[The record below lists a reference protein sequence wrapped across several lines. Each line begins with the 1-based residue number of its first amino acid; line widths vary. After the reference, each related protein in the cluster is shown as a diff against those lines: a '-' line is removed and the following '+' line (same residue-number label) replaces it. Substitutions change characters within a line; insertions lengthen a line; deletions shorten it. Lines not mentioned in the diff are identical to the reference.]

1 MEILLTGMSSAHTS
15 PKVHEKNF
23 GFFGVLNK
31 IFTELGHSVT
41 WTSSSMSWSTND
53 LKKYDAVF
61 VGITPPTSISAN
73 RAYGALGVVES
84 LWGSSKLHLVID
96 SPQQWLIQPSLKSVL
111 ANPKAL
117 VKSFYS
123 KRAEFSLAS
132 SPEGLDRLIRAC
144 TLLSN
149 EVWPITLHPS
159 LPWKSDDENSNF
171 PVGARDVAIGI
182 SYDSKLLS
190 EASAP
195 DKFDT
200 REQKWLID
208 SKSGQWNEMVS
219 QLVHHPIE
227 LLKESKAKTDYDA
240 LVSLVNST
248 GLLVAPQRRQ
258 GGTWWSYAIVQALA
272 SLTPIA
278 SDWRE
283 TMALGDC
290 WNNLPAA
297 IEEMSVAD
305 RYLLAT
311 EQRRTYLE
319 SVPTKEET
327 LEIINN
333 LLNRAKE
340 K

>member
-1 MEILLTGMSSAHTS
+1 
-15 PKVHEKNF
+15 
-23 GFFGVLNK
+23 
-31 IFTELGHSVT
+31 
-41 WTSSSMSWSTND
+41 
-53 LKKYDAVF
+53 
-61 VGITPPTSISAN
+61 
-73 RAYGALGVVES
+73 
-84 LWGSSKLHLVID
+84 
-96 SPQQWLIQPSLKSVL
+96 
-111 ANPKAL
+111 
-117 VKSFYS
+117 
-123 KRAEFSLAS
+123 
-132 SPEGLDRLIRAC
+132 
-144 TLLSN
+144 
-149 EVWPITLHPS
+149 LHPS
-159 LPWKSDDENSNF
+159 LPWNSEDTNVSF
-171 PVGARDVAIGI
+171 PVGARDVSLGI
-182 SYDSKLLS
+182 NYDSEMIS
-190 EASAP
+190 ETATS
-195 DKFDT
+195 DRFDT

-248 GLLVAPQRRQ
+248 GLLVAPQKRQ

-311 EQRRTYLE
+311 DQRRTYLE

-327 LEIINN
+327 LETINN